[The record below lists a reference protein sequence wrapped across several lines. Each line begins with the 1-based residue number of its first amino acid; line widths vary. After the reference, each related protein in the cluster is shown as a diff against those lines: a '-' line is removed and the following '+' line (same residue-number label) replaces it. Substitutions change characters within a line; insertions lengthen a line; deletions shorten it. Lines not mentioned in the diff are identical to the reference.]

1 MKKLFDKHKVV
12 GVGLIA
18 GLSCLAANPAEAALF
33 NFSYTFD
40 TDNPGVELPTSFVG
54 MVEGDLVGDVLEN
67 ANITMFDVIED
78 GSVVAT
84 IDDFTFTDTIFT
96 ESGEGVLIL
105 SDGASIPIVALEEG
119 DAASFISDTSFT
131 SEFFSTERW
140 SLTAKP
146 QSVPEGDMSM
156 VSWLA
161 LAAIGGL
168 SVKKGKSLLK

>member
-105 SDGASIPIVALEEG
+105 SDENSLPVVALEEG
-119 DAASFISDTSFT
+119 DAASYISEDFVFT
-131 SEFFSTERW
+131 SELFSTERW
-140 SLTAKP
+140 SLTAK
-146 QSVPEGDMSM
+146 SVPEGDMSM